1 MMNITLRIQRHDPN
15 HKPATWWSEYK
26 LEADPFDRVL
36 DLLIRAK
43 ETLDGTLAFRRSC
56 AHGICGSD
64 AMRINGSNRLACKT
78 LVRETGD
85 KIIVEPLLGLPVEKD
100 LIVNMDPF
108 FAAYRH
114 VHPYLINDEPLPPDG
129 RERTQSHAQRMRF
142 EDTSKC
148 ILCGN
153 CTTSCP
159 VFWSNDRYVG
169 PMAIVQTHRFLFDS
183 RDHGG
188 QEHAASLMGADG
200 IWRCRTIFNCTLA
213 CPRDIKITK
222 AIAEVKQVLMRG
234 DTAPP
239 AKE

>member
-1 MMNITLRIQRHDPN
+1 MHITLRVQRHDPDR
-15 HKPATWWSEYK
+15 KPAIWWSEYQ

-43 ETLDGTLAFRRSC
+43 ETQDGTLAFRRSC

-78 LVRETGD
+78 LVKETGE
-85 KIIVEPLLGLPVEKD
+85 KITVEPLLGLPVEKD
-100 LIVNMDPF
+100 LIVDMDPF
-108 FAAYRH
+108 FAAYRS
-114 VHPYLINDEPLPPDG
+114 VRPFLINEEPLPADG

-148 ILCGN
+148 ILCGS

-159 VFWSNDRYVG
+159 VFWSNEHYVG
-169 PMAIVQTHRFLFDS
+169 PMAIVQAHRFLFDS
-183 RDHGG
+183 RDQGSA
-188 QEHAASLMGADG
+188 EHTAALNAADG
-200 IWRCRTIFNCTLA
+200 LWRCRTIFNCTLA

-222 AIAEVKQVLMRG
+222 AIAEVKRALTRG
-234 DTAPP
+234 INA
-239 AKE
+239 ASEG